1 MRQFKITTANLTP
14 PSDNDCVLDPSDP
27 IHALMPAST
36 LGGLGSTVAL
46 EKYIIQ
52 QNPTVA
58 LISKDKEARVK
69 NLEPGTEAWFKHWFG
84 DAR

>member
-1 MRQFKITTANLTP
+1 MRQFRITTANLNP

-27 IHALMPAST
+27 IHAMMPAST

-46 EKYIIQ
+46 EQYVIQ

-58 LISKDKEARVK
+58 LINKGKEARELNIK
-69 NLEPGTEAWFKHWFG
+69 PGTDACFKHWFG
-84 DAR
+84 DKR

>member
-1 MRQFKITTANLTP
+1 MRQFRITTANLNP

-27 IHALMPAST
+27 IHAMMPAST

-46 EKYIIQ
+46 EQYVIQ

-58 LISKDKEARVK
+58 LINKGKEARELNIK
-69 NLEPGTEAWFKHWFG
+69 PGTDAWFKHWFG
-84 DAR
+84 DKR